1 MRHTPFFP
9 KGASQST
16 SYPNGRWQSASQTR
30 YATNWGEQPLFAAH
44 TPRTLP
50 AHSPY
55 LRHLERGALRS
66 AFSSQQKALFAAT
79 APPTRGCPL
88 SVAEPVHAGRY
99 SSVCLLPRC
108 KLQGGNRALHT
119 HTHTPHS
126 PPPCLSLLCSAS
138 QIPSEGLRAGGRGR
152 QAPSF
157 PGFFALEMLQTL
169 RAAGGKPAGSLRGL
183 KGL

>member
-119 HTHTPHS
+119 HTHTHLTPPLLVSASFVQPRRS
-126 PPPCLSLLCSAS
+126 PPR
-138 QIPSEGLRAGGRGR
+138 GLGRAGGDARLRPSPAFSLWRCSKPCGQPAESQR
-152 QAPSF
+152 APCE
-157 PGFFALEMLQTL
+157 A
-169 RAAGGKPAGSLRGL
+169 
-183 KGL
+183 